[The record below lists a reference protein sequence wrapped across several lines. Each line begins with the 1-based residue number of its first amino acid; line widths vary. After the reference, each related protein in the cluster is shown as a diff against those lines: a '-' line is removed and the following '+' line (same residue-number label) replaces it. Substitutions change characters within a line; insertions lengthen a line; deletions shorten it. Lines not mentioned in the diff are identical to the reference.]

1 MVGCGILR
9 KPFMIEKYVD
19 VIEKYVDVVDV
30 LGNVGPQKLYFFKK
44 KLLNIRIAGGLTKI
58 LGI

>member
-1 MVGCGILR
+1 
-9 KPFMIEKYVD
+9 MIEKYVD